1 MAKEKHKELTIED
14 VLVPVEEQP
23 YEVPEN
29 WCWTTLNQVCF
40 LENGYAFKSDKFS
53 DEGIPVI
60 RISNIFDNEVS
71 IEGCVYTIEEDIDER
86 FVVRNGDLLIA
97 MSGATTGKNGVYLS
111 DKKAYLNQRVG
122 NIKIINHDV
131 LLEGYRNYYIA
142 SKQEE
147 ILRKAYGGAQPNI
160 SGAKIGKM
168 LFPLPPLSEQ
178 QRIVEK
184 IESLY
189 SKLDEAKDKAQE
201 VIDGFDSRRA
211 AILAQAFSGKL
222 TEKWREEIHCYH
234 NNYLQEIDQLA
245 AKIGRKNMKKV
256 QNDFADD
263 IATIIPNSWA
273 STDLERI
280 ARKITDGEHK
290 TPKRVSEYCGY
301 YLLSARNVRNG
312 AISLE
317 DVDYVDKDE
326 YEKISKRCN
335 PTEGD
340 VLISCS
346 GSVGRV
352 CVVEDNNK
360 YCMVRSAAVI
370 SLLAGVPRF
379 VMYMLQSN
387 YVQEQIKAL
396 TKQTAQANLFLGA
409 ISALVIP
416 FPSKEE
422 QEKIVEILDRILL
435 AMEEAKDI
443 AERTIEDIDLI
454 KKSILTKA
462 FRGELGTNDSSDE
475 PAEELLKRIL
485 SEAPVEE
492 KKKSTTRRTKVKAVM
507 NKDMLEAVREAGK
520 ITPERLKEETGLG
533 IDEFYEEL
541 KRLTESGQVSEKR
554 KGGDVYLEVRDAN

>member
-1 MAKEKHKELTIED
+1 MAKEKKSTPTLTVEEKLQAA
-14 VLVPVEEQP
+14 LVPKDEQP
-23 YEVPEN
+23 YKIPDT
-29 WCWTTLNQVCF
+29 WRWI
-40 LENGYAFKSDKFS
+40 YAPSIFK
-53 DEGIPVI
+53 
-60 RISNIFDNEVS
+60 
-71 IEGCVYTIEEDIDER
+71 IEY
-86 FVVRNGDLLIA
+86 
-97 MSGATTGKNGVYLS
+97 GKGLS
-111 DKKAYLNQRVG
+111 
-122 NIKIINHDV
+122 
-131 LLEGYRNYYIA
+131 
-142 SKQEE
+142 SKQLEE
-147 ILRKAYGGAQPNI
+147 SGFPVFGANGLIGYYSEYMYDDEQALMSCRGAYSGVMNKSVPKSYVTSNSLVISSETKDITADYICYLFSALDVSRLISGSAQPQVTVQSFEMFPI
-160 SGAKIGKM
+160 
-168 LFPLPPLSEQ
+168 PLPPIKEQ
-178 QRIVEK
+178 QRIVAR
-184 IESLY
+184 IESLF
-189 SKLDEAKDKAQE
+189 SQLDEAKDKAQE

-222 TEKWREEIHCYH
+222 TEKWREEIHCYR

-335 PTEGD
+335 PTVGD

-435 AMEEAKDI
+435 AMEEAKEI
-443 AERTIEDIDLI
+443 AEKTIEEIDLI

-462 FRGELGTNDSSDE
+462 FRGKLGTCDPSD
-475 PAEELLKRIL
+475 ASALNELKNIL
-485 SEAPVEE
+485 SKEE
-492 KKKSTTRRTKVKAVM
+492 KPMPKSRSNKIPKKILNLIETETEKKIVRYLIMNDKAVS
-507 NKDMLEAVREAGK
+507 LEDISGVASDTFDIIENVNSLEK
-520 ITPERLKEETGLG
+520 KQVIKKLKNGLYRMM
-533 IDEFYEEL
+533 DEN
-541 KRLTESGQVSEKR
+541 
-554 KGGDVYLEVRDAN
+554 AN

>member
-1 MAKEKHKELTIED
+1 MAKAKKTIKD
-14 VLVPVEEQP
+14 VLVSIEEMP

-29 WCWTTLNQVCF
+29 WSWIHLLDSFDNVTDSKKKVPTKEYQEEGKFPIVDQGQSFVGGFTNREDMIYDGKLPVVIFGDHTRCVKYVDFPFVQGADGVKVLRPKKFWYSKAFYYALKSVEIPNM
-40 LENGYAFKSDKFS
+40 GYRRHYPLFKNFC
-53 DEGIPVI
+53 IPV
-60 RISNIFDNEVS
+60 
-71 IEGCVYTIEEDIDER
+71 
-86 FVVRNGDLLIA
+86 
-97 MSGATTGKNGVYLS
+97 
-111 DKKAYLNQRVG
+111 
-122 NIKIINHDV
+122 
-131 LLEGYRNYYIA
+131 
-142 SKQEE
+142 
-147 ILRKAYGGAQPNI
+147 
-160 SGAKIGKM
+160 
-168 LFPLPPLSEQ
+168 PPVPEQ
-178 QRIVEK
+178 KRIVEQ
-184 IESLY
+184 IESLF
-189 SKLDEAKDKAQE
+189 SKLDEAKEKAQE

-211 AILAQAFSGKL
+211 AILTQAFSGKL
-222 TEKWREEIHCYH
+222 TEKWREETHCYR
-234 NNYLQEIDQLA
+234 NNYLQEIEQLA
-245 AKIGRKNMKKV
+245 AKTGRKNTKKV

-435 AMEEAKDI
+435 AMEEAKEI
-443 AERTIEDIDLI
+443 AEKTIEEIDLI

-462 FRGELGTNDSSDE
+462 FRGELETNDSSDE

-485 SEAPVEE
+485 AEVPVEE
-492 KKKSTTRRTKVKAVM
+492 KKKLTTRKTKVKVAM

-554 KGGDVYLEVRDAN
+554 EGGDVYLEVRDAN